1 MRECSK
7 RCYIHQIPCTQSECR
22 LHLDYGDDLNCTDIA
37 VYKHG
42 EMTLQQIGE
51 RHGVSIVRAK
61 QIVDEALLKL
71 KKTLAE
77 ENTI

>member
-22 LHLDYGDDLNCTDIA
+22 LHLDYEDDLNCTDIA

-42 EMTLQQIGE
+42 E
-51 RHGVSIVRAK
+51 RHYQKKILFKTAYSRIIVRSF
-61 QIVDEALLKL
+61 
-71 KKTLAE
+71 AE
-77 ENTI
+77 CPRKHF

>member
-1 MRECSK
+1 MKDCAIK
-7 RCYIHQIPCTQSECR
+7 CYTHDVPCAQKECR
-22 LHLDYGDDLNCTDIA
+22 LHLDYEDGLNCTDIA

-42 EMTLQQIGE
+42 EMTLEQIGI

-61 QIVDEALLKL
+61 QLVDGALLKL
-71 KKTLAE
+71 KKTLSN

>member
-1 MRECSK
+1 MKECARK
-7 RCYIHQIPCTQSECR
+7 CYIHKVPCSQSACR
-22 LHLDYGDDLNCTDIA
+22 LHLDYEEDFNCTDIA

-42 EMTLQQIGE
+42 EMTLEQIGN

-71 KKTLAE
+71 KKTLSNQ
-77 ENTI
+77 NTI

>member
-22 LHLDYGDDLNCTDIA
+22 LHLDYEKDLNCTEIA

-42 EMTLQQIGE
+42 EMTLQQIAD
-51 RHGVSIVRAK
+51 RHGISIVRAK
-61 QIVDEALLKL
+61 QLVDEALLKL
-71 KKTLAE
+71 NKTLSE
-77 ENTI
+77 KSTI

>member
-1 MRECSK
+1 MKDCAIKCYTHDVPCSQK
-7 RCYIHQIPCTQSECR
+7 ECR
-22 LHLDYGDDLNCTDIA
+22 LHLDYEDDLNCTDIA

-42 EMTLQQIGE
+42 EMTLEQIGI

-61 QIVDEALLKL
+61 QLVDGALLKL
-71 KKTLAE
+71 KKTLSN

>member
-1 MRECSK
+1 
-7 RCYIHQIPCTQSECR
+7 
-22 LHLDYGDDLNCTDIA
+22 

-42 EMTLQQIGE
+42 AMTLEQIGN
-51 RHGVSIVRAK
+51 RHGFSIVRAK

-71 KKTLAE
+71 KKTLSK

>member
-1 MRECSK
+1 MKSCATECYLARVPCESK
-7 RCYIHQIPCTQSECR
+7 QCR
-22 LHLDYGDDLNCTDIA
+22 LHLDYEEDLNCTDIA

-42 EMTLQQIGE
+42 AMTLQQIGD

-61 QIVDEALLKL
+61 QLVDEALVKL
-71 KKTLAE
+71 KKTLSE

>member
-7 RCYIHQIPCTQSECR
+7 RCYIHQIPCTESECR
-22 LHLDYGDDLNCTDIA
+22 LHLDYEDDLNCTDIA

-51 RHGVSIVRAK
+51 SHGISVVRAK

-71 KKTLAE
+71 KKTLSE

>member
-1 MRECSK
+1 MKECARK
-7 RCYIHQIPCTQSECR
+7 CYIHNIGCSQSDCR
-22 LHLDYGDDLNCTDIA
+22 LHIDYEEDLNCMDIA

-42 EMTLQQIGE
+42 EMTLEQIGN

-71 KKTLAE
+71 KKTLSNQ
-77 ENTI
+77 NTI